1 VYFHRLR
8 GSRKSAQGVT
18 FLQTD
23 VVMLTGSRDCQWS
36 REPMKL
42 GILMD
47 RLGLA
52 ISIVLG
58 LAVVLWT
65 LCGLE
70 AVEMG

>member
-1 VYFHRLR
+1 
-8 GSRKSAQGVT
+8 
-18 FLQTD
+18 
-23 VVMLTGSRDCQWS
+23 
-36 REPMKL
+36 MKL